1 MSETQRFLLL
11 SIFIGVFAGLLVTCF
26 HVAIEAATWATLGV
40 PARLGGYAAVLWPA
54 LGALVGAV
62 IVGLVFRSASGSG
75 INATKSAIYIS
86 DGYVPFSSVAGKFSA
101 CAISIGFG
109 NPLGPEDPA
118 LQMGAG
124 VASSLGRAFR
134 LTREHIRMIAPVGAA
149 AGIAAAFNTPIT
161 AVLFVIEEILAG
173 WNAGVL
179 GSIVLSAVSAT
190 VVSRWFLGDAPLFEA
205 PVFTLTHPSELAIYA
220 LIGVAGGL
228 LGAGYL
234 KLVVV
239 LRSRAFH
246 APVWTRFALPAAA
259 GLVVGMVAWWLP
271 QILGAGYPSI
281 DAALHN
287 EYGWGMLI
295 GLGLVKATLTA
306 LCFAVG
312 TPGGLFAPTLFVG
325 AMVGGG
331 IGALA
336 SQFWPFATSPTGA
349 YVLVGMGTF
358 FAAFFRT
365 PMTSFFMIFEVSAT
379 YAIILPAMVANTLAY
394 LVSRGLQ
401 PTGVFE
407 AVARLEGTVMPAVH
421 ERRERAERRIE
432 DSMVPIDGMLLIP
445 AMASVAEVLT
455 RCAERPDAPVLVAVG
470 PERWADLPPDDELQ
484 AAAAR
489 DDSVPL
495 GRACSLTPARVLF
508 RDEEVDDALEA
519 LAGVPVVP
527 VVTRTSP
534 RTLLGC
540 VTLDRVLETFGHH
553 SDRQTPGTRSQGT
566 GVGRQESGDR
576 SQETGDRRRDTGQGP
591 E

>member
-11 SIFIGVFAGLLVTCF
+11 SIFIGAFAGLLVTCF
-26 HVAIEAATWATLGV
+26 HVAIEAATWATLGFPV
-40 PARLGGYAAVLWPA
+40 GLRGGAAILWPA
-54 LGALVGAV
+54 VGALVGAL
-62 IVGLVFRSASGSG
+62 IVGRVFKSAAGSG
-75 INATKSAIYIS
+75 VNATKAAIYIS
-86 DGYVPFSSVAGKFSA
+86 DGRIPAGSIAGKFSA
-101 CAISIGFG
+101 CAISIGLG

-124 VASSLGRAFR
+124 VSSILGRAFR
-134 LTREHIRMIAPVGAA
+134 LTREHLRMIAPIGAA

-161 AVLFVIEEILAG
+161 AVLFVIEEVLAG

-205 PVFTLTHPSELAIYA
+205 PLFTLTHPSELAIYA
-220 LIGVAGGL
+220 LIGVTGGL

-239 LRSRAFH
+239 LRSRASH
-246 APVWTRFALPAAA
+246 APGCSRLALPAAS
-259 GLVVGMVAWWLP
+259 GLVVGIVAYWLP
-271 QILGAGYPSI
+271 QVLGAGYPSI

-287 EYGWGMLI
+287 EFAWPMLI

-306 LCFAVG
+306 VCFAVG

-336 SQFWPFATSPTGA
+336 SQFWPFATSPAGA

-379 YAIILPAMVANTLAY
+379 YAVILPAMVANTLAY
-394 LVSRGLQ
+394 LVSRSLQ
-401 PTGVFE
+401 PTGVFD
-407 AVARLEGTVMPAVH
+407 AVARLEGTVMPVVH
-421 ERRERAERRIE
+421 EQRERAERRIE
-432 DSMVPIDGMLLIP
+432 DSMMPARRMLVVPASM
-445 AMASVAEVLT
+445 SVAEVAAALAAGG
-455 RCAERPDAPVLVAVG
+455 RVPALVSLGGKGWTV
-470 PERWADLPPDDELQ
+470 LPPEDQLRE
-484 AAAAR
+484 AAAR
-489 DDSVPL
+489 DAELPL
-495 GRACSLTPARVLF
+495 GRAFLLTPARVLF
-508 RDEEVDDALEA
+508 RDEQVDDALEA
-519 LAGVPVVP
+519 LASASVVP

-534 RTLLGC
+534 RVLLGC
-540 VTLDRVLETFGHH
+540 VTLERVLETFGH
-553 SDRQTPGTRSQGT
+553 PGARGGVATQSAPATRA
-566 GVGRQESGDR
+566 
-576 SQETGDRRRDTGQGP
+576 
-591 E
+591 